1 MYKTLKTF
9 FIPLIII
16 LLYGC
21 GTKEKGISELEQNLV
36 NIAKETS
43 EIIGVIKERESNYAE
58 KKSSANWKQAYQTKR
73 KEIED
78 LQIQLESKI
87 KQVRFLEQLPED
99 GLKNKAQLYLHA
111 AENIRMYITV
121 TNADLTKIFTD
132 SPPPAVDIY
141 NRERYLTPA
150 IAELQSLVGGT
161 TTKVPGKQAQTAPSQ
176 QSQDKRYMLNEQGP
190 DETGK
195 QIRGGVNQADAWK
208 NDLNATQNA
217 VDSKAKEAE
226 KKVRR

>member
-1 MYKTLKTF
+1 MEKILNIC
-9 FIPLIII
+9 FIVLIITVLI
-16 LLYGC
+16 GC
-21 GTKEKGISELEQNLV
+21 SSNEKNISESEQKIVNL
-36 NIAKETS
+36 AKETR
-43 EIIGVIKERESNYAE
+43 EIIGVTKECDSHYAE
-58 KKSSANWKQAYQTKR
+58 QKCSGNSKQAYQTKR
-73 KEIED
+73 LEIED

-87 KQVRFLEQLPED
+87 KQGRFLEQLPED

-150 IAELQSLVGGT
+150 IAELQSLVGGST
-161 TTKVPGKQAQTAPSQ
+161 ATVAGKQEKTAVSQ

-208 NDLNATQNA
+208 NDVNATQSA

>member
-1 MYKTLKTF
+1 MEKILNIC
-9 FIPLIII
+9 FIVLIITVLI
-16 LLYGC
+16 GC
-21 GTKEKGISELEQNLV
+21 SSNEKNISESEQKIVNL
-36 NIAKETS
+36 AKETS
-43 EIIGVIKERESNYAE
+43 EIIGVIKECESHYAE
-58 KKSSANWKQAYQTKR
+58 KKSSGNWKQAYQTKR
-73 KEIED
+73 LEIED

-87 KQVRFLEQLPED
+87 KQGRFLEQLPED

-150 IAELQSLVGGT
+150 IAELQSLVGGST
-161 TTKVPGKQAQTAPSQ
+161 ATVAGKQEKTAVSQ

-208 NDLNATQNA
+208 NDVNATQSA

>member
-9 FIPLIII
+9 FIPLTII

-21 GTKEKGISELEQNLV
+21 GTKEKSISESEQKLV
-36 NIAKETS
+36 NLAKETS
-43 EIIGVIKERESNYAE
+43 DMVGVIKESESHYAE
-58 KKSSANWKQAYQTKR
+58 KKSSENWKQAYQTKR

-78 LQIQLESKI
+78 LQIQIESKI
-87 KQVRFLEQLPED
+87 QEGRFLEQLPED
-99 GLKNKAQLYLHA
+99 GLKNKAKLYLHA

-121 TNADLTKIFTD
+121 TNADLTKIFAD
-132 SPPPAVDIY
+132 STPPAVDIY

-150 IAELQSLVGGT
+150 MAELQSLVGGNT
-161 TTKVPGKQAQTAPSQ
+161 AIVSGKQVQTAPTQ
-176 QSQDKRYMLNEQGP
+176 QSQNKRYMLNEQGP

-208 NDLNATQNA
+208 NDANATQSA
-217 VDSKAKEAE
+217 VDAKAKEAE